1 MSVFINLS
9 GKEKESLRGIYL
21 PVDEQNQVFIPKS
34 LYKKDNNKLEILNNE
49 SNNARM
55 SEYKIDNKEQKMKFF
70 SKLSLEDFYH
80 KYLNLYEIQME
91 KEVIA

>member
-1 MSVFINLS
+1 MRNNAIN
-9 GKEKESLRGIYL
+9 
-21 PVDEQNQVFIPKS
+21 IPGNGS
-34 LYKKDNNKLEILNNE
+34 E

-55 SEYKIDNKEQKMKFF
+55 SEYKIDKGEQKMKFF

-80 KYLNLYEIQME
+80 KYLNLYEFQME